1 LIKIK
6 CSVDFRLCGNLKRH
20 FSGGWCEVF
29 RRSLSLIQIKSA
41 KSADCTLLKP
51 PLRETRGFKMGIGS
65 NRSGGPPIH
74 VVDPLVLGNP
84 SIHQLLSSD
93 ERARSI
99 VRFKKGERIFSEGEP
114 RKMIFN
120 IISGVAK
127 AYNTSKKGS
136 EHIAAFL
143 YPEDML
149 GLSEGGKYTNS
160 AKALT
165 SVTAYA
171 LPAQAFQRLLSK
183 DADLDIQV
191 ITKLARRLRQAQ
203 RHALLLAR
211 RHSSSRLA
219 TFLQLQEQIQSRA
232 APATEIYLPMDR
244 SDIANYVG
252 MSLSAVSRGFR
263 ALAEAGVHV
272 KIIDRRTFENLAHE
286 QDTSTTTTRS
296 AV

>member
-1 LIKIK
+1 M
-6 CSVDFRLCGNLKRH
+6 V
-20 FSGGWCEVF
+20 
-29 RRSLSLIQIKSA
+29 
-41 KSADCTLLKP
+41 
-51 PLRETRGFKMGIGS
+51 IGS
-65 NRSGGPPIH
+65 NHLAINP
-74 VVDPLVLGNP
+74 VVLGNP
-84 SIHQLLSSD
+84 SIHQPLSDD
-93 ERARSI
+93 ERAQLATVASI

-127 AYNTSKKGS
+127 AYHTSKAGGK
-136 EHIAAFL
+136 HIAAFL

-171 LPAQAFQRLLSK
+171 LPAQAFQRRLSK
-183 DADLDIQV
+183 DADLDAQV

-203 RHALLLAR
+203 RHALLLAQ
-211 RHSSSRLA
+211 RHSLSRLA
-219 TFLQLQEQIQSRA
+219 TFLQLQEHIQSRA
-232 APATEIYLPMDR
+232 GPVTEIYLPMDR

-263 ALAEAGVHV
+263 ALAEGGVIKCRDRRHM
-272 KIIDRRTFENLAHE
+272 KIIDRTTFENLA
-286 QDTSTTTTRS
+286 QAPKSSTTAMKS